1 MNKEAVTALV
11 GWIIGF
17 IITIILFIVAWNW
30 LFAEPVNTSG
40 GTVSRTTANSTI
52 AADGSENNS
61 GSSHPVW
68 GKYTD
73 LDMTAF
79 KAAYRDIPNRAK
91 DIATARGLL
100 LETTRKEFLD
110 QAVKDTNLYD
120 AMNKLL
126 LLNRMYYGENSR
138 EITAEVL
145 KHFPELKNCST
156 CSGKFLVTCSKCKGS
171 LQKKRVTLRSRS
183 LVASTESKAT
193 CSFCKNTGVQFC
205 PDSRNA
211 IRKIMQDTVKRIVP
225 YCKEK
230 LAEVE
235 DEIDRRKAGK

>member
-17 IITIILFIVAWNW
+17 IITIILFIVVWNW

-40 GTVSRTTANSTI
+40 GTVTRTTANSTV

-73 LDMTAF
+73 LDMTSF
-79 KAAYRDIPNRAK
+79 KAVYRDIPDRAK
-91 DIATARGLL
+91 DIANARGLL
-100 LETTRKEFLD
+100 LETTRKAYLD
-110 QAVKDTNLYD
+110 QSKRD
-120 AMNKLL
+120 AKLHGIIENLL
-126 LLNRMYYGENSR
+126 LLNRMYYGGNSK
-138 EITAEVL
+138 ETAALVL
-145 KHFPELKNCST
+145 KLNPELKNCSK
-156 CSGKFLVTCSKCKGS
+156 CSGSLLLVCSKCKGS

>member
-1 MNKEAVTALV
+1 MNKETVTALV

-40 GTVSRTTANSTI
+40 GTVTKVTANGSVETANSSNG
-52 AADGSENNS
+52 GSD
-61 GSSHPVW
+61 HPVW

-73 LDMTAF
+73 LEMTSF
-79 KAAYRDIPNRAK
+79 KAVYRDIPDRAK
-91 DIATARGLL
+91 DIANARGRLKD
-100 LETTRKEFLD
+100 TTSKEFLN

-120 AMNKLL
+120 AIHKLL

-156 CSGKFLVTCSKCKGS
+156 CSGKFLVTYSKCKGS

-193 CSFCKNTGVQFC
+193 CSFCKNTGVQSC